1 MLVRAIV
8 ERAAQLVATGLAGAV
23 AYDGLKKAVGSGVV
37 HDAAVTVT
45 AVGLRGVRVVEIG
58 AEKARLRAADIVSQA
73 RDRIG
78 EQASPPASGPRGH
91 DHDR

>member
-1 MLVRAIV
+1 MVFSAIV
-8 ERAAQLVATGLAGAV
+8 GRAAQLVATGLAGAV
-23 AYDGLKKAVGSGVV
+23 AYDGLKKALQSKAL

-58 AEKARLRAADIVSQA
+58 AEKARLTAADIVSEA

-78 EQASPPASGPRGH
+78 EQAAPPMSATRGH
-91 DHDR
+91 NHDG